1 MEYARLGLAIAR
13 RKMPKATA
21 RNRVRRIIRESFRLH
36 QQALAG
42 LDLVV
47 LARANLSRIDNHL
60 LFQSLDRHWT
70 RHVNLKRTDT
80 RG

>member
-70 RHVNLKRTDT
+70 RHVNLKRTGS